1 VLRQTQRSA
10 TQLGYLDPAMHS
22 GQSLLRLV
30 DDILDV
36 SKIEAGKLEL
46 EHAPF
51 HLPSLG
57 QDARMLFTEQ
67 ARAKG
72 PTLTST
78 VPDQLNVTLIG
89 DVHRLLQVLSNL
101 LSNAVRFT
109 SAGRVVIKIGCE
121 DDLGTEMRLRFEV
134 TDTGIVIDPDKQ
146 RTIFDAFTQADNST
160 TRRYGGTGLGLSI
173 ARISCAAMGGEI
185 GVQSEPGKGSTFHF
199 TVVLDKQV
207 DVPRPTVATTTAPA
221 RGAEAPPQ
229 SPLAASVFVSPDVA
243 VFRDVLELA
252 RRDFIRVLLVDDN
265 VPNLAVARA
274 IPEALGCTVTQ
285 AQNGLEAV
293 VADRSADFALVLMDC
308 HTPEMDGIEATKAIR
323 QIETFRGRRTPII
336 ALTADAM
343 DENRRRSI
351 EAGMDDRVIKPLTI
365 SVLTSR
371 IRSWLAAA
379 A

>member
-1 VLRQTQRSA
+1 
-10 TQLGYLDPAMHS
+10 
-22 GQSLLRLV
+22 
-30 DDILDV
+30 
-36 SKIEAGKLEL
+36 
-46 EHAPF
+46 
-51 HLPSLG
+51 
-57 QDARMLFTEQ
+57 
-67 ARAKG
+67 
-72 PTLTST
+72 
-78 VPDQLNVTLIG
+78 
-89 DVHRLLQVLSNL
+89 
-101 LSNAVRFT
+101 
-109 SAGRVVIKIGCE
+109 VVIKIGCE

-229 SPLAASVFVSPDVA
+229 SPLAASV
-243 VFRDVLELA
+243 
-252 RRDFIRVLLVDDN
+252 FIRVLLVDDN